1 MPRKRA
7 NTGIKSR
14 NKKNNTKKL
23 NSSSKISLKKRPTQ
37 INVIN
42 QQNNIKNVF
51 HNTSNKNKKVSQ
63 KLGIQNLIQIMNL
76 TGYNIR
82 KL

>member
-23 NSSSKISLKKRPTQ
+23 NSSSKISVKKRPTQ

-51 HNTSNKNKKVSQ
+51 HNTSNKNKKSETGDSKPDTDYEFNYQ
-63 KLGIQNLIQIMNL
+63 KASIN
-76 TGYNIR
+76 
-82 KL
+82 